1 MIYFISIFISVFIY
15 FLVFNTP
22 FFIIN
27 YIFGCSQMNPY
38 YLNYY
43 IYKNNY
49 KYSKTFK
56 INHFYYDGRLTSM
69 VIKKKKIK
77 LNNLKKI
84 DDVGCKIYNKH
95 NILSNLLNIPKN
107 NTTFSSLNYNV
118 AHLLKYISLIQKKK
132 LRVCVIVSKRN
143 QNEYSKG
150 NLIKFAFFN
159 VNMYMDN
166 VTIMKIFKYSVEN
179 SKKCSKKFINIYDII
194 KFLNCDIIINSWKE
208 LSQIE
213 TNNGLLLNRFESKI
227 LSEFELLNHLLDE
240 KKGKIIFFDK
250 YNNDWII
257 NKIENIN
264 IINSKF
270 FF

>member
-1 MIYFISIFISVFIY
+1 M
-15 FLVFNTP
+15 
-22 FFIIN
+22 
-27 YIFGCSQMNPY
+27 
-38 YLNYY
+38 
-43 IYKNNY
+43 
-49 KYSKTFK
+49 
-56 INHFYYDGRLTSM
+56 
-69 VIKKKKIK
+69 
-77 LNNLKKI
+77 
-84 DDVGCKIYNKH
+84 
-95 NILSNLLNIPKN
+95 
-107 NTTFSSLNYNV
+107 

-143 QNEYSKG
+143 ENEYSKG